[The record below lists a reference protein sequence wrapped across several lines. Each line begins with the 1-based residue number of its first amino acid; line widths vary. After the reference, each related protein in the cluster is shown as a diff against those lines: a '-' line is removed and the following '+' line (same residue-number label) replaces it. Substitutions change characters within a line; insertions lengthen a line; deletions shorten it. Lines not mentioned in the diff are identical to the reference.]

1 MLYQLNYEEPCIGS
15 RPIKR
20 EWNIERRW
28 CELWT
33 KFIAWWRHC
42 GRNVHQKIYKYLEI
56 YMPQLGFQAATIHT
70 RDLCAAR
77 RNNSSARF
85 HLFGTRLTRHFN
97 DLTIS
102 QDIMWVAC
110 TQTLFYSV
118 SLERVCE
125 QAILIVRRAAS
136 VKILLLGHQLH
147 NIKRQTDLCGK
158 ALKK

>member
-1 MLYQLNYEEPCIGS
+1 MLYQLNYEEPYIGS
-15 RPIKR
+15 RPMKR

-33 KFIAWWRHC
+33 KFIAWWRNC
-42 GRNVHQKIYKYLEI
+42 GRDVHQTIYKYLEI
-56 YMPQLGFQAATIHT
+56 YMGQLGFQAATIHT

-125 QAILIVRRAAS
+125 QAILIERRAAS
-136 VKILLLGHQLH
+136 VKILPLGHQLH